1 MTTCNICCE
10 KVNKSTRALVECMHC
25 QFSACRE
32 CCQTYILSE
41 SSVKCMNSDCG
52 KEWTRK
58 FIRDSFTSAFINGPL
73 KEWREN
79 LLVDREKALLPAT
92 QIYAEA
98 RYRIKEIDDE
108 IEANKRAY
116 RELFAKEARLKTEK
130 DRLKRDPNTLV
141 AGGAADLDERRQ
153 FMQPCSVDD
162 CRGYLSTQW
171 KCGLCATWACP
182 DCHEVIGKSKDVPH
196 TCDPNTVETARLLK
210 KETKPCPK
218 CAAAIFK
225 IDGCD
230 QIWCTQCH
238 TAFSWRTG
246 KLETKI
252 HNPHYYEWLRN
263 TQGSVPRDP
272 LDRPVGCGEG
282 VEVGRDMMREFEIV
296 LREQHKNY
304 SGVLDR
310 LRELFP
316 NILHLQYAEIQ
327 PDNYERINRD
337 LRLKF
342 LMKEIDENQFKKSL
356 QQANKRDSKRRELQA
371 VYEMVVTASSD
382 ILRRFLR
389 HLMYTRTSDRKGH
402 IDTSILDEI
411 QALSTYA
418 NECMRE
424 TQYVY
429 GGEVRLFVPS
439 LKLA

>member
-1 MTTCNICCE
+1 
-10 KVNKSTRALVECMHC
+10 
-25 QFSACRE
+25 
-32 CCQTYILSE
+32 
-41 SSVKCMNSDCG
+41 
-52 KEWTRK
+52 
-58 FIRDSFTSAFINGPL
+58 
-73 KEWREN
+73 
-79 LLVDREKALLPAT
+79 
-92 QIYAEA
+92 
-98 RYRIKEIDDE
+98 
-108 IEANKRAY
+108 
-116 RELFAKEARLKTEK
+116 
-130 DRLKRDPNTLV
+130 
-141 AGGAADLDERRQ
+141 
-153 FMQPCSVDD
+153 
-162 CRGYLSTQW
+162 
-171 KCGLCATWACP
+171 
-182 DCHEVIGKSKDVPH
+182 
-196 TCDPNTVETARLLK
+196 
-210 KETKPCPK
+210 
-218 CAAAIFK
+218 
-225 IDGCD
+225 
-230 QIWCTQCH
+230 
-238 TAFSWRTG
+238 
-246 KLETKI
+246 
-252 HNPHYYEWLRN
+252 
-263 TQGSVPRDP
+263 
-272 LDRPVGCGEG
+272 VGCGEG
-282 VEVGRDMMREFEIV
+282 VEVGLEMMREFEIV

-304 SGVLDR
+304 PGVLDR

-429 GGEVRLFVPS
+429 GGEVRMFVPS